1 MEMGVEVKAIQEELG
16 KTQSELESL
25 QQRWEELMRHQSPGN
40 SSILLDILKQTEI
53 EMHHCLAEAKL
64 DQNIDADSLI
74 ASLNGLANDLSR
86 FEGERMEV
94 FGKIKAEEG
103 RLGEIERQLNEL
115 NTTVEE
121 GLREVTEEDSPYQF
135 ESQDYYAILTEFQN
149 RNQIVGAQYATH
161 V

>member
-1 MEMGVEVKAIQEELG
+1 MEMGVEIKAIQEELT
-16 KTQSELESL
+16 KIQSELGTL
-25 QQRWEELMRHQSPGN
+25 QQRWEELMRHQSPGS
-40 SSILLDILKQTEI
+40 SSILLDILKQTET
-53 EMHHCLAEAKL
+53 EMHQCLAEAKL
-64 DQNIDADSLI
+64 DQNIDADGLITSLD
-74 ASLNGLANDLSR
+74 GLANDLSR

-115 NTTVEE
+115 NTVIEE
-121 GLREVTEEDSPYQF
+121 GLKEVAEEYSPYQF

-149 RNQIVGAQYATH
+149 RNQIVD

>member
-1 MEMGVEVKAIQEELG
+1 
-16 KTQSELESL
+16 
-25 QQRWEELMRHQSPGN
+25 
-40 SSILLDILKQTEI
+40 
-53 EMHHCLAEAKL
+53 MHHCLAEAKL

-115 NTTVEE
+115 NTIVEE
-121 GLREVTEEDSPYQF
+121 GLREVTEEYSPYQF

-149 RNQIVGAQYATH
+149 RNQIVDARYATY